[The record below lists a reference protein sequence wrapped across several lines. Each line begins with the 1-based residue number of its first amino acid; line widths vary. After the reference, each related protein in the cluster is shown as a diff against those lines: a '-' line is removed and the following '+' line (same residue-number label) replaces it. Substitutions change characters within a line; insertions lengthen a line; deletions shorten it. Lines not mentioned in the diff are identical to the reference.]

1 VNQAIHFWYRDR
13 SRRSRAE
20 SLLKTNQVLAEVAAI
35 GPATGC
41 SMPGCGIAGSGIWLA
56 EQTGA
61 TVVGVTLVR
70 TQVER
75 ARRTIAKREL
85 AHAVSVEQ
93 ADYTATHFPNASFD
107 VISALES
114 VCHTRA
120 KAAF

>member
-1 VNQAIHFWYRDR
+1 
-13 SRRSRAE
+13 
-20 SLLKTNQVLAEVAAI
+20 VLDA
-35 GPATGC
+35 
-41 SMPGCGIAGSGIWLA
+41 GCGIAGSGIGLA
-56 EQTGA
+56 EQRGA
-61 TVVGVTLVR
+61 TVVGVTPVR

-107 VISALES
+107 VIWALES